1 MSLLLCIEP
10 EMMSLYLSV
19 NAAWW
24 NIKME
29 YTFQHLSFKK
39 ALDQSGETHPS
50 DLYSVL
56 LFEHFNPVTHKSD

>member
-19 NAAWW
+19 TAAWW

-39 ALDQSGETHPS
+39 ALD
-50 DLYSVL
+50 
-56 LFEHFNPVTHKSD
+56 